1 MSFPFSCREHEF
13 AVFKPHDFVVVVA
26 LLELWLPPVVCV
38 FLLLLLMMYV
48 CLPLPSSIPP
58 FLVNNEETLQLC
70 PYNRFRNLAFVS
82 PHNQNQTMSLLLVVV
97 LLACIVAS
105 FGFLLSNPRIQPK
118 IRTRS
123 VAVEL
128 RKESM
133 VAAVALISSMLLNT
147 NGCPAFA
154 DLAADG
160 EEEITMS
167 VKVVGFSTVDGE
179 KKSSKTTKA
188 TSETDDPDSYA
199 NSLKKEQK
207 KQEARKKDKVSRSKD
222 LCETLGRGC

>member
-1 MSFPFSCREHEF
+1 MT
-13 AVFKPHDFVVVVA
+13 
-26 LLELWLPPVVCV
+26 
-38 FLLLLLMMYV
+38 LLL
-48 CLPLPSSIPP
+48 
-58 FLVNNEETLQLC
+58 
-70 PYNRFRNLAFVS
+70 A
-82 PHNQNQTMSLLLVVV
+82 VV

-105 FGFLLSNPRIQPK
+105 FGFLLSNQRIQPK

-133 VAAVALISSMLLNT
+133 VAAVALVSSMLLNT
-147 NGCPAFA
+147 NAYPAFA

-160 EEEITMS
+160 EAEITMS
-167 VKVVGFSTVDGE
+167 VKVVGFSTNDGE
-179 KKSSKTTKA
+179 KKSSKTTKIV
-188 TSETDDPDSYA
+188 SETDDPDSYA
-199 NSLKKEQK
+199 NLLKKEQK

>member
-1 MSFPFSCREHEF
+1 MT
-13 AVFKPHDFVVVVA
+13 
-26 LLELWLPPVVCV
+26 
-38 FLLLLLMMYV
+38 LLL
-48 CLPLPSSIPP
+48 
-58 FLVNNEETLQLC
+58 
-70 PYNRFRNLAFVS
+70 A
-82 PHNQNQTMSLLLVVV
+82 VV

-105 FGFLLSNPRIQPK
+105 FGFLLSNQRIQPK

-133 VAAVALISSMLLNT
+133 VAAVALVSSMLLNT
-147 NGCPAFA
+147 NAYPAFA

-160 EEEITMS
+160 EAEITMS
-167 VKVVGFSTVDGE
+167 VKVVGFSTDDGE
-179 KKSSKTTKA
+179 KKGSKTTK
-188 TSETDDPDSYA
+188 TVISETDDPDSYA
-199 NSLKKEQK
+199 NLLKKEQK